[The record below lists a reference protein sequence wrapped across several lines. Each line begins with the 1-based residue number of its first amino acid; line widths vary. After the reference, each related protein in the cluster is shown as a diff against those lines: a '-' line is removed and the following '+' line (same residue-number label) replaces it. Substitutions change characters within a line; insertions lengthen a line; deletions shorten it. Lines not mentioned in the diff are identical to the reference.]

1 MVVSAPGYEEQ
12 RVDVKTKLAGT
23 GAAGFAGNI
32 VAGGVVGMVVDA
44 STGATLEHS
53 PNPVSVMLRP
63 LAAAPAVRL
72 PAQRRAK
79 PKAPAPK
86 AEPAPVS

>member
-1 MVVSAPGYEEQ
+1 
-12 RVDVKTKLAGT
+12 VDVKTRLAGT

-53 PNPVSVMLRP
+53 PNPVTVILRP
-63 LAAAPAVRL
+63 LAPAPVQRVPAPRRL
-72 PAQRRAK
+72 K
-79 PKAPAPK
+79 PKAPAPQ
-86 AEPAPVS
+86 AQQAPVS